1 MSLRPP
7 SLLWKT
13 DPGDGAL
20 DLLGHEILA
29 EKAAGLGRTG
39 ARAESCLVMLRD
51 HQGTDAERELL
62 IKAAADAVYA
72 WFIQRELCGFRRHD
86 AEIKH
91 YSIPKVVLARL
102 GAR

>member
-7 SLLWKT
+7 NFLWKT
-13 DPGDGAL
+13 SAGDAAF

-39 ARAESCLVMLRD
+39 AQVEACLARLRD
-51 HQGTDAERELL
+51 HQGSEAERERL

-72 WFIQRELCGFRRHD
+72 WFIQRELCGFRQHD
-86 AEIKH
+86 DVVRQ
-91 YSIPKVVLARL
+91 YDIPRVVLARL
-102 GAR
+102 GAK

>member
-7 SLLWKT
+7 NFLWKT
-13 DPGDGAL
+13 SAGDAAF

-39 ARAESCLVMLRD
+39 AQAEVCLARLRD
-51 HQGTDAERELL
+51 HQGSEAERERL
-62 IKAAADAVYA
+62 IKAAAHAVYA

-86 AEIKH
+86 DVARQH
-91 YSIPKVVLARL
+91 DIPRVVLARL
-102 GAR
+102 GAK

>member
-7 SLLWKT
+7 SFF
-13 DPGDGAL
+13 GQAGARESAF

-39 ARAESCLVMLRD
+39 AQAELCLARLRD
-51 HQGTDAERELL
+51 HQGTDAERERLL
-62 IKAAADAVYA
+62 KAAADAVYA

-86 AEIKH
+86 AVIRQ
-91 YSIPKVVLARL
+91 YDIPKAVLARL